1 MFLTRMGMS
10 AKFVITGDPGQVDL
24 PKKQNS
30 GLKEAVMALSNVSGI
45 SIIHLDD
52 KDVMRHSLVKKIIAA
67 YKLIDGE

>member
-1 MFLTRMGMS
+1 
-10 AKFVITGDPGQVDL
+10 
-24 PKKQNS
+24 
-30 GLKEAVMALSNVSGI
+30 MALSNVSGI